1 MMPGHK
7 RRSPWQAELDDLLRG
22 VSGAFLFG
30 APFLY
35 TMEVWWKGNFTSP
48 PRMLF
53 LLALSYVALI
63 ALNRAAG
70 FRAQQ
75 GEPWRRTFGDS
86 AEALA
91 IGLITATVSLLLLG
105 LITPEMGL
113 EPLMGRIIMES
124 VPFSIGVGI
133 AYELLHE
140 KGNSEDEGKSDN
152 TGSKEKRQTNG
163 GGLWEHTLADM
174 GATALG
180 ATIVAFSIAPTDEI
194 PLIATGL
201 SFPWLLGIMV
211 ASLLLSYI
219 IVFEAEFGAQ
229 SGRLSQPGLFQS
241 PFSETVI
248 SYLISLL
255 LAALMLWIFQ
265 LLRPDDPLIKW
276 VSYVVVLGLPATI
289 GGAAGRL
296 AL

>member
-1 MMPGHK
+1 MSNNE
-7 RRSPWQAELDDLLRG
+7 RRSPWQVELDDLLRG

-105 LITPEMGL
+105 LITFEMGL

-140 KGNSEDEGKSDN
+140 KGNSED
-152 TGSKEKRQTNG
+152 KEKRQANG
-163 GGLWEHTLADM
+163 GGLWEYTLADM

-201 SFPWLLGIMV
+201 SFPWLLGIMA

-296 AL
+296 AI

>member
-1 MMPGHK
+1 MSNTK
-7 RRSPWQAELDDLLRG
+7 RQSPWQIELDDLLRG

-48 PRMLF
+48 VQMLF
-53 LLALSYVALI
+53 LLALSYGALI
-63 ALNRAAG
+63 ALNRAVG

-75 GEPWRRTFGDS
+75 GEPWLRTFGDS

-91 IGLITATVSLLLLG
+91 IGLVTATLSLLLLR
-105 LITPEMGL
+105 LITLEMGL
-113 EPLMGRIIMES
+113 EPIMGRIIIES

-133 AYELLHE
+133 A
-140 KGNSEDEGKSDN
+140 
-152 TGSKEKRQTNG
+152 
-163 GGLWEHTLADM
+163 GGLLRQKGDAENGEEEKDAGNGEERQPSTSGLWGHTLADL

-180 ATIVAFSIAPTDEI
+180 ATIIAFSIAPTDEI
-194 PLIATGL
+194 PMIVAGM
-201 SFPWLLGIMV
+201 SFPWLLAV
-211 ASLLLSYI
+211 VAASLLLSYI

-229 SGRLSQPGLFQS
+229 AGRLSQPGLFQS
-241 PFSETVI
+241 PFSETII

-255 LAALMLWIFQ
+255 LALIMLWLFQ
-265 LLRPDDPLIKW
+265 LLRPGDPLIKW
-276 VSYVVVLGLPATI
+276 VSYVIVLGLPATI

-296 AL
+296 AI

>member
-1 MMPGHK
+1 MPK
-7 RRSPWQAELDDLLRG
+7 PNRQSPWQVELNDLLRG

-48 PRMLF
+48 ARMLF

-63 ALNRAAG
+63 ALNRATG

-75 GEPWRRTFGDS
+75 RQPWLRTFGDS

-91 IGLITATVSLLLLG
+91 IGLITAALSLWLLR
-105 LITPEMGL
+105 LITLEMGL
-113 EPLMGRIIMES
+113 EPVMGRIIMES

-133 AYELLHE
+133 ANNLLQA
-140 KGNSEDEGKSDN
+140 KGADNEEEENS
-152 TGSKEKRQTNG
+152 TGSSEERQADL
-163 GGLWEHTLADM
+163 GGLWEHTLADI

-194 PLIATGL
+194 PLIVAGM
-201 SFPWLLGIMV
+201 SFPWLLAVMA

-229 SGRLSQPGLFQS
+229 EGRLAQPGLFQS
-241 PFSETVI
+241 PFSETII
-248 SYLISLL
+248 SYLVSLL
-255 LAALMLWIFQ
+255 LALVMLWLFQ
-265 LLRPDDPLIKW
+265 LLRPSDPLIKW
-276 VSYVVVLGLPATI
+276 VSYVIILGLPATI

-296 AL
+296 AI

>member
-1 MMPGHK
+1 MPDHK
-7 RRSPWQAELDDLLRG
+7 RRSPWQVELDDLLRG

-140 KGNSEDEGKSDN
+140 KGNSEGEGKSDN